1 MVMYSLPII
10 LAVSVILIQ
19 LLNHNINRKKFDHM
33 FDRMSQLWEIA
44 EMNGEVEVLKE
55 VTDEGSQMGSMFRSS
70 IWIFTIFFLS
80 MPLCPI
86 FLDFILPLNETRA
99 REPLFKLNYMV
110 DMRDHFFIEYFH
122 SAFSSIVVV
131 LITATFD
138 SLYMVIIHYGC
149 GLFALCGYQVKKAAE
164 IAGTNATICTKN
176 DLFRRCVI
184 THHEAIRFYECM
196 DESTRTGYLIQVVL
210 TMIAFTVN
218 AVQAVLHM
226 DRPNEFIAILMFM
239 CGQQFHQF
247 ALCLPGQVLIDR
259 SLDLINDIYSSKW
272 YQTPVKYQRTIL
284 TMQIR
289 CSKACKL
296 TAGGFY
302 EMNMENF
309 GAIIKTSVSYFTVLL
324 SLRS

>member
-1 MVMYSLPII
+1 
-10 LAVSVILIQ
+10 
-19 LLNHNINRKKFDHM
+19 
-33 FDRMSQLWEIA
+33 
-44 EMNGEVEVLKE
+44 
-55 VTDEGSQMGSMFRSS
+55 
-70 IWIFTIFFLS
+70 

-184 THHEAIRFYECM
+184 THHEAIRLAVAIINYEQPKTHRISRIFYKLRFYECM

-259 SLDLINDIYSSKW
+259 SLDLINDISEQFLCMRNAVHCNTMRHTTHEVRNVSTNTDLFDTMKFYKRYSSKW